1 MKIYILIIVLF
12 FCFSGKSQN
21 SAWYDYNNSPLPFA
35 ALIDEV
41 EFIDSTTWMYSK
53 LNNSI
58 ISYKNDNWSFITSSS
73 CPTLVTVGDIW
84 EMEAASEDTLWMCYD
99 VVGIHYYLKSTNIM
113 TQVNNTQGARN
124 MVLDGNDIWFTKGT
138 EHAIYKYDGSSVSSY
153 DYSFTNLPDTFF
165 LDVRKG
171 LNDDIWTITQNELV
185 KYDGSIWT
193 AHNLPV
199 NLSPNT
205 YTTELDIDI
214 NGNVWVTV
222 LGKDLM
228 KFDGS
233 SWTTYN
239 TSNSSIPGDQVE
251 TLHAA
256 SNGDIWIGI
265 RDVGL
270 VRFDGSTFTT
280 IDINTITGWT
290 DNAFNDIN
298 EDISGNIWVAPYK
311 NVFVYNPNGLQGYL
325 NIGENLNDAL
335 TLYPNPSKS
344 GVYTLSIE
352 GVPFKYK
359 VHSLDGKLLTK
370 GMSTGTINL
379 ANQPQGIYI
388 LHVTTSGGSIK
399 KMLVIE

>member
-1 MKIYILIIVLF
+1 MSKINFEEDQENIIQ
-12 FCFSGKSQN
+12 K
-21 SAWYDYNNSPLPFA
+21 
-35 ALIDEV
+35 
-41 EFIDSTTWMYSK
+41 T
-53 LNNSI
+53 
-58 ISYKNDNWSFITSSS
+58 DNIQS
-73 CPTLVTVGDIW
+73 L
-84 EMEAASEDTLWMCYD
+84 A
-99 VVGIHYYLKSTNIM
+99 
-113 TQVNNTQGARN
+113 
-124 MVLDGNDIWFTKGT
+124 
-138 EHAIYKYDGSSVSSY
+138 
-153 DYSFTNLPDTFF
+153 
-165 LDVRKG
+165 
-171 LNDDIWTITQNELV
+171 
-185 KYDGSIWT
+185 
-193 AHNLPV
+193 
-199 NLSPNT
+199 
-205 YTTELDIDI
+205 
-214 NGNVWVTV
+214 
-222 LGKDLM
+222 
-228 KFDGS
+228 
-233 SWTTYN
+233 
-239 TSNSSIPGDQVE
+239 DQVE

-344 GVYTLSIE
+344 GIYTLSIE

-379 ANQPQGIYI
+379 ANQPKGIYI